1 MVETPA
7 TAFEHRARA
16 GEHGARAGHAASS
29 TLPSTRK
36 RYFILKLRHRSST
49 ARGRSTV
56 PPLLGFE
63 HRLAVAGTLGQ
74 RRMTTSQPTENNWEN
89 DLACG
94 ILSARVRLQ
103 KLGFVRRFEP
113 ERWVRS
119 SILGFNLGSFAGSF
133 VGKSAKSVDS
143 CAISNANGAYSGTVL

>member
-1 MVETPA
+1 
-7 TAFEHRARA
+7 
-16 GEHGARAGHAASS
+16 
-29 TLPSTRK
+29 
-36 RYFILKLRHRSST
+36 
-49 ARGRSTV
+49 
-56 PPLLGFE
+56 
-63 HRLAVAGTLGQ
+63 
-74 RRMTTSQPTENNWEN
+74 MTTSQPMENNWEN

-119 SILGFNLGSFAGSF
+119 SILGFNLGSF